1 MKITPHEKEEISMA
15 KVGVILAGCGVY
27 DGSELG
33 ETIVSLLELERAGI
47 DYQCVAPDMKQM
59 HVMDHLRGEE
69 QDQERNVLVEAARIT
84 RGNVLD
90 IAGVSADDFD
100 ALVIPGGFGVAKN
113 LCDFAVK
120 GPDCSANPTV
130 EKLILG
136 MVDAGKPIV
145 ALCIAPALMARVLG
159 GAGKKV
165 KLTIG
170 NDADVSAAINTMGAE
185 HVECAVDD
193 CVVDSEFKVIS
204 TPAFMAASC
213 VSEAASGIEK
223 TISTLA
229 SMLK

>member
-1 MKITPHEKEEISMA
+1 MA
-15 KVGVILAGCGVY
+15 KVGVLLAGCGVY
-27 DGSELG
+27 DGSEVN
-33 ETIVSLLELERAGI
+33 EAVISLLALERAGMEV
-47 DYQCVAPDMKQM
+47 QCVAPDMKQM

-69 QDQERNVLVEAARIT
+69 QEQERNVLVEAARIT
-84 RGNVLD
+84 RGNVVNLAD
-90 IAGVSADDFD
+90 VGVGDFD

-120 GPDCSANPTV
+120 GADCSVNPTV
-130 EKLILG
+130 EKLVLG
-136 MVDAGKPIV
+136 MVDAGKPIA
-145 ALCIAPALMARVLG
+145 ALCIAPAMMARVLG

-193 CVVDSEFKVIS
+193 CVVDNDFKVIT

-223 TISTLA
+223 TILTLA
-229 SMLK
+229 DMLK

>member
-1 MKITPHEKEEISMA
+1 MA

-33 ETIVSLLELERAGI
+33 ETIVTLLELERAGI
-47 DYQCVAPDMKQM
+47 DYQCVAPNMKQM

-69 QDQERNVLVEAARIT
+69 QEEERNVLVEAARIT
-84 RGNVLD
+84 RGNVVD
-90 IAGVSADDFD
+90 IAEFSSDDFD

-120 GPDCSANPTV
+120 GADCSVNPNV
-130 EKLILG
+130 EKMVLG
-136 MVDAGKPIV
+136 MVDGGKPIA
-145 ALCIAPALMARVLG
+145 ALCIAPAMMARILG
-159 GAGKKV
+159 GSGKKV

-193 CVVDSEFKVIS
+193 CVVDSDFKVIT

-229 SMLK
+229 GMLK